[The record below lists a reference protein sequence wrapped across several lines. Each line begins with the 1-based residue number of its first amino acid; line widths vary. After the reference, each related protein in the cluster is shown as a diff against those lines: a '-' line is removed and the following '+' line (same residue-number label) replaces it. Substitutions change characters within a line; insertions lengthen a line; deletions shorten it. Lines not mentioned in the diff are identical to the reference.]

1 MNQFQRALKLKELAL
16 EGLSAGEDERY
27 RQILE
32 IAEDMLDI
40 RKLSEAD
47 GHDAIYASIIHK
59 LAQEYF
65 RIFYVDIRTGDFLT
79 YDPYSEDPTLDTEH
93 VDRDFFMESKESR
106 KAFDTLVEADKDTF
120 FADFSKEKILRSID
134 ETGEFSIL
142 YRVRHQDSWFFA
154 NMRGTRIEGDHD
166 HIIVGVKNI
175 DEDVRREK
183 EYLINLAQARDEAN
197 RDGLTG
203 IRNRHAY
210 LEFVTELAEQLASGD
225 TVDYAIVV
233 FDVNGLKMINDTLGH
248 QAGDRYIREACRII
262 CDIFKRSPVFRIGGD
277 EFVVVARGDDYANL
291 DHMLDQVE
299 LLNRRN
305 GAVGGIVIAAGMARA
320 NGEKDIRTVFEL
332 ADARMYEN
340 KKRLK
345 LQDSG
350 VFGKD

>member
-1 MNQFQRALKLKELAL
+1 
-16 EGLSAGEDERY
+16 
-27 RQILE
+27 
-32 IAEDMLDI
+32 
-40 RKLSEAD
+40 
-47 GHDAIYASIIHK
+47 
-59 LAQEYF
+59 
-65 RIFYVDIRTGDFLT
+65 
-79 YDPYSEDPTLDTEH
+79 
-93 VDRDFFMESKESR
+93 MESMESR